1 MNWQPDFLKHL
12 ERRSKLSHLA
22 ALTAVEDLQ
31 AKAEESQKNNAAESA
46 AVRRSLW
53 GEEVTGK
60 QSDDEMRTT
69 ILGDVT
75 HPAPVVISQPQQPQ
89 SLLPMVALALAA
101 SMPLTGAAG
110 VIGYLLANRTQQAA
124 PLAPAAPTQDYRD
137 STVKIGLG
145 RIEDLVKDDANR

>member
-1 MNWQPDFLKHL
+1 MMSWQPDFLKHL

-53 GEEVTGK
+53 GEEVGK
-60 QSDDEMRTT
+60 QAADDEMRTT

-75 HPAPVVISQPQQPQ
+75 HPAPVVISQPQQ
-89 SLLPMVALALAA
+89 SSGLLQAALIAA
-101 SMPLTGAAG
+101 SMASPIMAGAGLAAG
-110 VIGYLLANRTQQAA
+110 YYMANKPQEKQES
-124 PLAPAAPTQDYRD
+124 PAFEDG
-137 STVKIGLG
+137 SVKIGLG
-145 RIEDLVKDDANR
+145 RIDDYLKDESN